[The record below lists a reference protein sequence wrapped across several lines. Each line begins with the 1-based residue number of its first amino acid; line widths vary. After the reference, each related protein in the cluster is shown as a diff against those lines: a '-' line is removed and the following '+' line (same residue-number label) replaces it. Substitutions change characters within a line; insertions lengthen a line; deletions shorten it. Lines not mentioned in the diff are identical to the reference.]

1 MDEPRFDPWTRRHV
15 GQVAGGIAA
24 LSLTLLGITDSEAG
38 QNARKRKR
46 RRKKRCKKLHDPCR
60 VGGKRKC
67 CGDLRC
73 RTSSLNAGTHTFCC
87 RTEGKPCANE
97 ADCCDPFLC
106 CPTANGTFCT
116 PGPACP

>member
-1 MDEPRFDPWTRRHV
+1 MDGPGFDRWTRRRV
-15 GQVAGGIAA
+15 GRLAGGFAVAA
-24 LSLTLLGITDSEAG
+24 LAVPGVTDSEAG

-46 RRKKRCKKLHDPCR
+46 RKKRCKRLHDPCQ

-73 RTSSLNAGTHTFCC
+73 RTSSLNAGIHTFCC

-106 CPTANGTFCT
+106 CPTANGSFCT
-116 PGPACP
+116 PGSCVP